1 MQNVELSIVL
11 PAWNEAANLE
21 ILLPKLNRHL
31 VAAQIPFEL
40 IVVDGGS
47 WDNSRQIAEQNG
59 AKFLPQTE
67 RGYGGALITGF
78 RLAKGNYVATLD
90 ADGSHP
96 PEKLLEMWEQR
107 HTADIFIGSR
117 YIKGGGS
124 SADWPRKVLS
134 WILNGFYRIAI
145 GLPFRDVSSGFRLY
159 SRRCLELT
167 IVARDFEF
175 LEELLAKQ
183 YYLKC
188 RIREIPFHYKPR
200 AFGVSHARL
209 FDFAKLYLKSI
220 ARIRRERSNFQWESG
235 NDRFQTQQAGKV

>member
-1 MQNVELSIVL
+1 MKNVELSIVL

-21 ILLPKLNRHL
+21 ILLPKLNLHL
-31 VAAQIPFEL
+31 AQAEIPFEV

-47 WDNSRQIAEQNG
+47 KDNSKNVAEQNG
-59 AKFLPQTE
+59 AIFVNQAE

-78 RLAKGNYVATLD
+78 RLARGNYVATLD

-96 PEKLLEMWEQR
+96 PEKLLEMWKQR

-124 SADWPRKVLS
+124 DAEWSRKLLS

-159 SRRCLELT
+159 SRRCLELNV
-167 IVARDFEF
+167 VARDFEF

-188 RIREIPFHYKPR
+188 QIREIPFHYTPR

-209 FDFAKLYLKSI
+209 FDFGKLYLKSI
-220 ARIRRERSNFQWESG
+220 ARIRRERSSFQWESG
-235 NDRFQTQQAGKV
+235 NERFQTQQAGKV

>member
-1 MQNVELSIVL
+1 MKNVELSIVL

-31 VAAQIPFEL
+31 LDAQIAYEV
-40 IVVDGGS
+40 IIVDGGS
-47 WDNSRQIAEQNG
+47 TDNSSRIADQNG
-59 AKFLPQTE
+59 AIFVPQTE

-78 RLAKGNYVATLD
+78 QLAKGAYVATLD

-96 PEKLLEMWEQR
+96 PEKLLEMWDQR
-107 HTADIFIGSR
+107 LTADVFIGSR

-124 SADWPRKVLS
+124 DAEWSRKVFS
-134 WILNGFYRIAI
+134 WILNGVYRVAV

-159 SRRCLELT
+159 SRHCLALNV
-167 IVARDFEF
+167 VARDFEF
-175 LEELLAKQ
+175 LEELLAQQ

-188 RIREIPFHYKPR
+188 RIREIPFHYTPR

-209 FDFAKLYLKSI
+209 FVFGKLYLKSI

-235 NDRFQTQQAGKV
+235 DRFQTQQAGKV